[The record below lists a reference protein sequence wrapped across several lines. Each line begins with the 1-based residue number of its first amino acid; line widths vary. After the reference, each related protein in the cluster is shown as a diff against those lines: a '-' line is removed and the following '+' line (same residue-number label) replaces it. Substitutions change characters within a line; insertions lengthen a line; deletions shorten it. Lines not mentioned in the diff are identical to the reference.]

1 MSAFASVITNEETD
15 ADMDAG
21 INYTAN
27 RYELNATHASRLEEI
42 SGETRNHSTDVTISS
57 SLAFAGSSVAVG
69 RPVREAFAI
78 VTKHKSLK
86 ENDVAIDPT
95 KDGEYARINLKGDTS
110 AMVSDLVAYNGQVI
124 SYEVDNLPPGYDL
137 GDGAFWI
144 KPGYKRA
151 SNSRLI

>member
-1 MSAFASVITNEETD
+1 
-15 ADMDAG
+15 MDAG
-21 INYTAN
+21 INYTVN

-42 SGETRNHSTDVTISS
+42 SGETRNHSTDVTVTS

-95 KDGEYARINLKGDTS
+95 KEGEYARVYLKGDAS
-110 AMVSDLVAYNGQVI
+110 AMVPDLVAYNGQVI

-137 GDGAFWI
+137 GDGAFGLSRVI
-144 KPGYKRA
+144 NGA